1 MFVPIGFDRNAL
13 EYCRDNEAEGARDDN
28 GHSDEAYHA
37 KFPAGKDPQVESKER
52 NLCEAKDGLVE
63 ELEEPEVLYIPL
75 VNRCS
80 SKRVGFLS
88 PLIQELGYRRIAEY
102 LLYVDQMNN
111 EPLKEK
117 T

>member
-13 EYCRDNEAEGARDDN
+13 EYCRDNEAEGARDDD
-28 GHSDEAYHA
+28 GHSDEAYDA

-63 ELEEPEVLYIPL
+63 ELEEPEVLNIPL

-80 SKRVGFLS
+80 SKTGWIVLTFNPRTRL
-88 PLIQELGYRRIAEY
+88 PPDRRTSA
-102 LLYVDQMNN
+102 LCRPN
-111 EPLKEK
+111 E
-117 T
+117 